1 MDVRKTGQGFGTVS
15 PETGKRGIPGSTI
28 KIIAVTAML
37 IDHVAAGLLARVL
50 LQRGVLELGY
60 VSERVRS
67 AWMAENGL
75 LLYGMEAMRA
85 IGRLGFPIFCF
96 LLVEGFQKTR
106 NRRKYA
112 LRLGLFA
119 LISEVPFDLAFNGKV
134 LELHYQ
140 NVYFTLL
147 IGLLFMAVC
156 ACFADVRLPGP
167 ARKVVVIAGTLVL
180 SACVAMNFRG
190 VVLKRLLD
198 REAEAGSLPAYFWL
212 YRWTFYGLFLCGV
225 LVMACAWPVC
235 RRRFGDGAWRVYGN
249 LAALAL
255 AMCLADFL
263 RTDYSGMGV
272 LTIAVMY
279 FFRRNRMASI
289 SAGCAVL
296 TAMSLGELSAFFTLI
311 PIAKYNGARGLK
323 MKYFFYA
330 FYPVHLLLIWLVALA
345 MGMGWM
351 PTG

>member
-1 MDVRKTGQGFGTVS
+1 MDVRKTGQGFGTVYS
-15 PETGKRGIPGSTI
+15 ETGKRGIPGSTI
-28 KIIAVTAML
+28 KIIAVAAML
-37 IDHVAAGLLARVL
+37 IDHVAAGLLTRVL
-50 LQRGVLELGY
+50 IRRGVLGLRYMG
-60 VSERVRS
+60 ERVRS

-119 LISEVPFDLAFNGKV
+119 LVSEVPFDLAFNGKV

-156 ACFADVRLPGP
+156 ACFADARLPGP
-167 ARKVVVIAGTLVL
+167 ARGAVAAAGTLVL
-180 SACVAMNFRG
+180 SACVALNLWG
-190 VVLKRLLD
+190 AVWKRLL
-198 REAEAGSLPAYFWL
+198 AQGMKVSSL
-212 YRWTFYGLFLCGV
+212 TVFYGLLLCGI

-235 RRRFGDGAWRVYGN
+235 RRRFGDGVWRIYGD

-279 FFRRNRMASI
+279 FFRRNRMASVF
-289 SAGCAVL
+289 AGCAVL

-311 PIAKYNGARGLK
+311 PIARYNGARGLK